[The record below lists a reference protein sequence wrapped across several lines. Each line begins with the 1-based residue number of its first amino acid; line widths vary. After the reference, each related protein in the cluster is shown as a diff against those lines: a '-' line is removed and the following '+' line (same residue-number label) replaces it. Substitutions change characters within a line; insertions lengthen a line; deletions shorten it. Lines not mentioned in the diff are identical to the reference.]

1 MAQNI
6 KIVTPTYKGDTSLTN
21 VLFRDSIRI
30 EPETAVA
37 LTSFSAQFNVR
48 EDAVFIKGQ
57 SFVFTYQQAN
67 SPQQTITITLKD
79 KLYIS
84 YANLLEDLA
93 NAIKSNF
100 SPMNY
105 LTADNFLDYNMF
117 IGLSLNYS
125 TSIYTGTDKSLTALL
140 EFFKSDE
147 RTFEFNHAEGDDL
160 RIIVATETE
169 VTARRY
175 SFFGSGFR
183 TLSKLKNKRKA
194 LTSPNAEQPENLS
207 LDRTGGVYVSLGGM
221 TFVQNEIG
229 KFGKCSFQFIK
240 RSVTGDFDPAIS
252 FVYETTIVEGGADDD
267 FPEPNFR
274 IEITDDT
281 GAITK
286 TIPIGDE
293 FYNYQTDYNADKTTP
308 LTSMPF
314 AFAGPDNTDRTLFF
328 TQKDGFVVIGYY
340 DPAEKKIYDLTGG
353 QTDFAWDIESNYD
366 IGFKHDMS
374 EEEATGIIFTDG
386 QLQATANGNQAEFN
400 QNVSVSLD
408 FTNAQEV
415 RNTLGFETIARF
427 RGINYGGR
435 DLTYLAPFPLQ
446 LYQAKNKEIA
456 LEIDTIQL
464 NNFVGQTTSDPV
476 SRNGRK
482 NIIAYFTPTLEQNQ
496 HLYNLDFTPNEPL
509 FLKVQTKQ
517 PIDFTSM
524 NYRLY
529 YTIDGTPVPKG
540 EVTFVLT
547 NK

>member
-67 SPQQTITITLKD
+67 SPQQSITITLKD

-84 YANLLEDLA
+84 YVNLLEDLT

-117 IGLSLNYS
+117 IGLNLNFS
-125 TSIYTGTDKSLTALL
+125 TSIYSGTDKTLTAIL
-140 EFFKSDE
+140 ELSKSDE
-147 RTFEFNHAEGDDL
+147 RSFEFNYAEGDDL
-160 RIIVATETE
+160 RSITHTETE
-169 VTARRY
+169 TTLQRY
-175 SFFGSGFR
+175 TFKGTGFR
-183 TLSKLKNKRKA
+183 TLSNLKNKRKA
-194 LTSPNAEQPENLS
+194 ITGPYTQQPENIS
-207 LDRTGGVYVSLGGM
+207 LDRTGGVYVSLAGM
-221 TFVQNEIG
+221 TFVQNSVGE
-229 KFGKCSFQFIK
+229 FGKSSFQFIK
-240 RSVTGDFDPAIS
+240 RSVTGEFDSAIS
-252 FVYETTIVEGGADDD
+252 FVYETTDEGGGDEDL
-267 FPEPNFR
+267 PEPNFR
-274 IEITDDT
+274 IEITDET

-293 FYNYQTDYNADKTTP
+293 FYNYQTAYNADKTTP
-308 LTSMPF
+308 LNSMPF
-314 AFAGPDNTDRTLFF
+314 QDADGDNTDRTLFF

-340 DPAEKKIYDLTGG
+340 DPEEKKIYDLTGG
-353 QTDFAWDIESNYD
+353 QTDFAWDIESNYE
-366 IGFKHDMS
+366 IGFRHDMS
-374 EEEATGIIFTDG
+374 DDDAVGIIFTRG
-386 QLQATANGNQAEFN
+386 QNKATANGNQGSFN
-400 QNVSVSLD
+400 QNVSVSFD
-408 FTNAQEV
+408 FTNASEV
-415 RNTLGFETIARF
+415 RNTLGFETNVRF
-427 RGINYGGR
+427 RGIDYGGR

-509 FLKVQTKQ
+509 YLKVQTKQ

-529 YTIDGTPVPKG
+529 YTIDGTPIPKG

>member
-67 SPQQTITITLKD
+67 FPEQSITITLKD

-84 YANLLEDLA
+84 YLSLLEDLV
-93 NAIKSNF
+93 NAIKSSF

-105 LTADNFLDYNMF
+105 LNGDNFLDYNMF
-117 IGLSLNYS
+117 IGLNLVYE
-125 TSIYTGTDKSLTALL
+125 TSIYTGTDKTLTAILFL
-140 EFFKSDE
+140 EKKEE
-147 RTFEFNHAEGDDL
+147 REFEFNHDQGDDL
-160 RIIVATETE
+160 RVITTPPSEISL
-169 VTARRY
+169 ARFTY
-175 SFFGSGFR
+175 KGTGSR
-183 TLSKLKNKRKA
+183 TLSKIKNHRVK
-194 LTSPNAEQPENLS
+194 SNSVNQYEQNLS
-207 LDRTGGVYVSLGGM
+207 LDKTGGFFVSLGGM
-221 TFVQNEIG
+221 TFVQNVIG
-229 KFGKCSFQFIK
+229 DFGKSSFQFIK
-240 RSVTGDFDPAIS
+240 RSVTGEINSAIS
-252 FVYETTIVEGGADDD
+252 FIYETTDEGGGEDDL
-267 FPEPNFR
+267 PEPNFR
-274 IEITDDT
+274 IEITDET

-286 TIPIGDE
+286 TIAIGDE
-293 FYNYQTDYNADKTTP
+293 FYNYQTDYNADKTTG
-308 LTSMPF
+308 LNTMPF
-314 AFAGPDNTDRTLFF
+314 QDATELNTERTLFI
-328 TQKDGFVVIGYY
+328 TQKDGFVVFGYY

-353 QTDFAWDIESNYD
+353 QTDFAWDIESTYE
-366 IGFKHDMS
+366 IGFTHDMS
-374 EEEATGIIFTDG
+374 DENAVGVIFTEG
-386 QLQATANGNQAEFN
+386 ETKATANGSSESFN
-400 QNVSVSLD
+400 QNVSVSIDL
-408 FTNAQEV
+408 TNAQSV
-415 RNTLGFETIARF
+415 RNILGFENSVNFISMSSD
-427 RGINYGGR
+427 GR

-464 NNFVGQTTSDPV
+464 NNYVGQTTSDPV

-482 NIIAYFTPTLEQNQ
+482 NIIAYFTPTLEVNQ

-509 FLKVQTKQ
+509 YLKVQTNQ
-517 PIDFTSM
+517 AIDFTSM

-540 EVTFVLT
+540 EVSFVLT

>member
-6 KIVTPTYKGDTSLTN
+6 KIVTPNYKGDTSLTN

-67 SPQQTITITLKD
+67 SPEQSITITLKD

-84 YANLLEDLA
+84 YVNLLEDLV

-117 IGLSLNYS
+117 IGLNLNYS
-125 TSIYTGTDKSLTALL
+125 TSVYTGTDKTLTAIL
-140 EFFKSDE
+140 ELAKSDE
-147 RTFEFNHAEGDDL
+147 RSFEFNYAEGDDL
-160 RIIVATETE
+160 RVITSEQ
-169 VTARRY
+169 TAVSPERY
-175 SFFGSGFR
+175 TFKGTGFR
-183 TLSKLKNKRKA
+183 TLSHLKSRRKTIA
-194 LTSPNAEQPENLS
+194 SEYAQQPENLS
-207 LDRTGGVYVSLGGM
+207 LDRTGGVYVSFGGM
-221 TFVQNEIG
+221 TFVQNAVGE
-229 KFGKCSFQFIK
+229 FGKSSFQFIK
-240 RSVTGDFDPAIS
+240 RSVTGDLDTAIS
-252 FVYETTIVEGGADDD
+252 FIYETTDVGGGDDD
-267 FPEPNFR
+267 LPEPNFR
-274 IEITDDT
+274 IEITDET

-293 FYNYQTDYNADKTTP
+293 FYNYQTAYNADKTEP
-308 LTSMPF
+308 LASMPF
-314 AFAGPDNTDRTLFF
+314 EDADEDNIDRTLFF

-340 DPAEKKIYDLTGG
+340 DPTEKKIYDLTGG
-353 QTDFAWDIESNYD
+353 QTDFAWDIESNYE
-366 IGFKHDMS
+366 IGFRHDMS
-374 EEEATGIIFTDG
+374 DDDDVGVIFSLG
-386 QLQATANGNQAEFN
+386 QNKATANGNQGDFN

-408 FTNAQEV
+408 FTNASEV
-415 RNTLGFETIARF
+415 RNTLGFETNVRF

-435 DLTYLAPFPLQ
+435 DMSYLAPFPLA

-509 FLKVQTKQ
+509 YLKVQTKQ
-517 PIDFTSM
+517 PVDFTSM

-540 EVTFVLT
+540 EVSFVLT

>member
-30 EPETAVA
+30 EPESAVA

-67 SPQQTITITLKD
+67 SPEQSITITLKD

-84 YANLLEDLA
+84 YLNLLEDLT
-93 NAIKSNF
+93 NAIKSNC

-117 IGLSLNYS
+117 IGLGINFS

-140 EFFKSDE
+140 EFYKSGE
-147 RTFEFNHAEGDDL
+147 RTFDFNYSEGDDL
-160 RIIVATETE
+160 RV
-169 VTARRY
+169 VTSAQTAVSPERY
-175 SFFGSGFR
+175 TFKGTGFR
-183 TLSKLKNKRKA
+183 TLSKLKNTRKGI
-194 LTSPNAEQPENLS
+194 TSEFQEQDENLV
-207 LDRTGGVYVSLGGM
+207 LDKTGGFFVSLGGM
-221 TFVQNEIG
+221 TFVQDVAG
-229 KFGKCSFQFIK
+229 LFGKSSIQFIRK
-240 RSVTGDFDPAIS
+240 GINGAVDEAIS
-252 FVYETTIVEGGADDD
+252 FIYETTDEGSGGAADL
-267 FPEPNFR
+267 PEPNFR
-274 IEITDDT
+274 IEITDET
-281 GAITK
+281 GAVTK

-293 FYNYQTDYNADKTTP
+293 FYNYQTAYNADKTDP
-308 LTSMPF
+308 LSSMPF
-314 AFAGPDNTDRTLFF
+314 EDAQEDNTDRTLFI

-340 DPAEKKIYDLTGG
+340 DPIEKKIYDLTAG
-353 QTDFAWDIESNYD
+353 QTDFAWSIENTYEL
-366 IGFKHDMS
+366 GFTHNMS
-374 EEEATGIIFTDG
+374 DDEAVGIIFTKS
-386 QLQATANGNQAEFN
+386 QNKATASGNQDEFN
-400 QNVSVSLD
+400 HNVSFSLD
-408 FTNAQEV
+408 FSNASEV
-415 RNTLGFETIARF
+415 RNTLGFENIARF
-427 RGINYGGR
+427 RGANYGGR
-435 DLTYLAPFPLQ
+435 DMSYLAPFPLQ

-464 NNFVGQTTSDPV
+464 NNFVGQTTNDPF

-509 FLKVQTKQ
+509 YLKVQTKQ
-517 PIDFTSM
+517 PVDFTSM

>member
-30 EPETAVA
+30 EPESAVA
-37 LTSFSAQFNVR
+37 LTSFSSQFNVR

-84 YANLLEDLA
+84 YVNLLEDLT

-117 IGLSLNYS
+117 IGLDINYS
-125 TSIYTGTDKSLTALL
+125 TSIFSGTDKSLTAILGMY
-140 EFFKSDE
+140 KRDE
-147 RTFEFNHAEGDDL
+147 RTFELNHSEGDDL
-160 RIIVATETE
+160 RVITSEQ
-169 VTARRY
+169 TAVSRERY
-175 SFFGSGFR
+175 TFKGTGFR
-183 TLSKLKNKRKA
+183 TLSKLKNTRKGPA
-194 LTSPNAEQPENLS
+194 SEYYLPDQNLS
-207 LDRTGGVYVSLGGM
+207 LDRTGGLFVSFGGM
-221 TFVQNEIG
+221 TFVQNGLGE
-229 KFGKCSFQFIK
+229 FGKSSFQFIK
-240 RSVTGDFDPAIS
+240 KGVTGDFDPAIS
-252 FVYETTIVEGGADDD
+252 FIYETTDTGDEDDL
-267 FPEPNFR
+267 PEPNFR
-274 IEITDDT
+274 IEITDET
-281 GAITK
+281 GNITK

-293 FYNYQTDYNADKTTP
+293 FYNYQTAYNADKTEP
-308 LTSMPF
+308 LVSMPF
-314 AFAGPDNTDRTLFF
+314 QDADEANVDRTLFF
-328 TQKDGFVVIGYY
+328 TQKDGFVVINYY
-340 DPAEKKIYDLTGG
+340 DPAEKKLYDLTGG
-353 QTDFAWDIESNYD
+353 QTDFAWDIESNYE

-374 EEEATGIIFTDG
+374 DDDDVGVIFSEG
-386 QLQATANGNQAEFN
+386 QNKATANGSREGFN
-400 QNVSVSLD
+400 QNVSVSFD

-415 RNTLGFETIARF
+415 RNTLGFETISRLRTISAIE
-427 RGINYGGR
+427 GQ
-435 DLTYLAPFPLQ
+435 DMSYLAPFPLQ